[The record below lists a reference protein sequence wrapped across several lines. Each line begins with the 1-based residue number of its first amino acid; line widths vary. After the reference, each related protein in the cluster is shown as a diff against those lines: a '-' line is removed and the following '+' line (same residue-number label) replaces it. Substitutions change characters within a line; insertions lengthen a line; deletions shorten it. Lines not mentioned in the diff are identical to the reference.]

1 MASVPAT
8 AQIAAPGT
16 APARGPDAPRPADAP
31 ASTTSGDA
39 VQGTGPIV
47 PDAEFGAALPPLS
60 GDINAPLEP
69 MPAIPA
75 AGSTPATTTA
85 PVSPG
90 ETLGPV
96 GPEDPALT
104 QPLTPLAA
112 FDATPLQDAVI
123 ANSDSPEIRYETVVR
138 GLDALNLDDEFKS
151 LSALREGDGKA
162 ANASQVAARAR
173 EDEALAVRLMQSLGY
188 YDATALSVVER
199 PPVAATVTTAAT
211 PTATTAPV
219 ATPATTPV
227 AAVPAADGADTA
239 TGRLRAIVTASPGRL
254 YHLSSI
260 TVQAPAVVPE
270 DLIRR
275 NLPIKVGD
283 PIEAARIQGAEANVS
298 LVLPQQGYPFVKVGE
313 RDILLEDQGPEPVGA
328 YTLPVDTGPRSSFGR
343 LTTVAGAVMGD
354 DAGKGANGAA
364 AETVFGLDHLNIFPR
379 FEQGQL
385 YDSRLTDD
393 LRDALVATGL
403 FNSVAVEPQ
412 RTGRAGPDGT
422 EEIDLLVRQTKGP
435 ARTLAATAGY
445 STGQGARVEGSW
457 QHRNLFPD
465 EGALIATAVG
475 GTQEQGLGATFRRS
489 NAGRRDRTFSII
501 ANASHQNYDAYEAYI
516 GTLAVR
522 WSYDSTPIWQ
532 KKFTYSY
539 GGELTGTNE
548 DVYDFDLNRR
558 RRGTF
563 FIAALP
569 GQVVFDQS
577 DSLLNPTRGYRL
589 KLNLSPETS
598 VRGGVSPYVRTM
610 VEGTVY
616 YPINDR
622 LVIAGRARAGSI
634 QGISRDEL
642 APSRRYYGGGGGSV
656 RGYGYQRLGPFEPVN
671 PADPEAKRNPVGG
684 RSLNEFAVEARY
696 RFGNFGIVPF
706 VDAGNSY
713 EDSLPTFS
721 ALRWG
726 AGIGGRFYTNFGP
739 FRVDVATPLN
749 PRPGDGK
756 IALYISIGQAF

>member
-1 MASVPAT
+1 MASVPAS

-16 APARGPDAPRPADAP
+16 APARGPDKPQPTATPAADP
-31 ASTTSGDA
+31 AQSS
-39 VQGTGPIV
+39 GPIV

-69 MPAIPA
+69 MPTSP
-75 AGSTPATTTA
+75 PATGAA
-85 PVSPG
+85 PVATG
-90 ETLGPV
+90 DTLGPV

-112 FDATPLQDAVI
+112 FDTAPLQDAVI
-123 ANSDSPEIRYETVVR
+123 ANADSPEIRYETVVR

-151 LSALREGDGKA
+151 LSALREGGGKA
-162 ANASQVAARAR
+162 ANAAQVAARAR
-173 EDEALAVRLMQSLGY
+173 EDEALAVRLMRSLGY

-199 PPVAATVTTAAT
+199 PPVAA
-211 PTATTAPV
+211 
-219 ATPATTPV
+219 ATPAVTPV
-227 AAVPAADGADTA
+227 AAATPSGTAPAPVADGAETA
-239 TGRLRAIVTASPGRL
+239 TGRLNAIVTASPGRL

-313 RDILLEDQGPEPVGA
+313 RDILLEDQGPDAVGA

-343 LTTVAGAVMGD
+343 LTTIAGEVAVD
-354 DAGKGANGAA
+354 DAGKGEKGAA
-364 AETVFGLDHLNIFPR
+364 PEPVFGLDHLNIFPR
-379 FEQGQL
+379 FKPGQL

-422 EEIDLLVRQTKGP
+422 EAIDLLVRQTKGP

-548 DVYDFDLNRR
+548 DVYDFALNRR

-616 YPINDR
+616 YPVNDR

-634 QGISRDEL
+634 QGISRDDL

-671 PADPEAKRNPVGG
+671 LADPEAKRNPVGG

-713 EDSLPTFS
+713 EDALPTFS